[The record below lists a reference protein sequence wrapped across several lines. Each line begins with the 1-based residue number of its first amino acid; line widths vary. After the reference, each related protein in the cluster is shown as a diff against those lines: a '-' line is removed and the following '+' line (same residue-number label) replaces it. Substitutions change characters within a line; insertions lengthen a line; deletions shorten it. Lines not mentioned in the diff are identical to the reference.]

1 MPDYMASKS
10 NYVILILAAGSSTRM
25 GKPKQLLKW
34 KNSNFLNHSINIA
47 LKLNV
52 KEVVVVLGANAD
64 IISPEINSKKK

>member
-34 KNSNFLNHSINIA
+34 K
-47 LKLNV
+47 
-52 KEVVVVLGANAD
+52 AD
-64 IISPEINSKKK
+64 LDTDSY